1 MARKPG
7 TRRLAIAITSWVV
20 AAWLAEG
27 VLGTDIGRAGHLLE
41 ERIEMQLRGGG
52 AAPLAPEQPER
63 SHEDSIEPWELVR
76 V

>member
-1 MARKPG
+1 LGVA
-7 TRRLAIAITSWVV
+7 AAASWVV

-27 VLGTDIGRAGHLLE
+27 AVGADIGGAGRKLE
-41 ERIEMQLRGGG
+41 ERIEMQLKGGG
-52 AAPLAPEQPER
+52 TPPPSPKQPER